1 MYINEL
7 LRELGVPEKDLSD
20 EVTLAN
26 EKTRVFSGV
35 SRDGY
40 HGYRASYK
48 MYDPYDQLTPCR
60 KDTTDQYAFA
70 ERVTFVYK
78 GERPAAVSYFESDV
92 ASNTNDAGIY
102 LFLPAGMEQEIIF
115 KAQEKEPIRYTV
127 PPKLLQKWIEQVSE
141 QEHRDPKRWYEY
153 DRVQR
158 KVWRKARAY
167 AAYTFARKHPNEVG
181 VVKVLY
187 SGYGVRDRG
196 QIYTY
201 GRSILVQN
209 GVVEFVDLEDAQ
221 PDILLAKYGVKYFH
235 PIEINE

>member
-7 LRELGVPEKDLSD
+7 LRELKIPWRNVGDKISFAD
-20 EVTLAN
+20 

-40 HGYRASYK
+40 RGYNAWHK
-48 MYDPYDQLTPCR
+48 VYDPYDQLTPCR
-60 KDTTDQYAFA
+60 KDTTNQYAVA

-78 GERPAAVSYFESDV
+78 GERPAAVSYSNSDE
-92 ASNTNDAGIY
+92 ATSLNDTGTY
-102 LFLPAGMEQEIIF
+102 LFIPDGMEIILE
-115 KAQEKEPIRYTV
+115 AQEEEPILYPV
-127 PPKLLQKWIEQVSE
+127 PPRLLQRWIEQVSE
-141 QEHRDPKRWYEY
+141 QEHRDPERWYEY

-158 KVWRKARAY
+158 KVWRKARVY
-167 AAYTFARKHPNEVG
+167 AAYTFAEEHPNRVG

-209 GVVEFVDLEDAQ
+209 GVVEFVDLEDAK
-221 PDILLAKYGVKYFH
+221 PGTLLAKYGVKVFH
-235 PIEINE
+235 PIGIRD